1 MKKKYL
7 KTLLKPKKYVW
18 FYPHTLIPLR
28 CFTAKIYCRVSESCW
43 HDHKLNSDGV
53 LRAHIFSSPSL
64 HVLLGRTYMF
74 QTLPLYG
81 SDTFH
86 PCWEGRT
93 CRNYCSIQTQK
104 SEHGLKMAQTLHFYF
119 FLCFS
124 LLYLLVF
131 FCGG

>member
-7 KTLLKPKKYVW
+7 KTLLKPKKHVW

-86 PCWEGRT
+86 LAGREEPAET
-93 CRNYCSIQTQK
+93 TAPFKPK
-104 SEHGLKMAQTLHFYF
+104 SLSMA
-119 FLCFS
+119 
-124 LLYLLVF
+124 
-131 FCGG
+131 